1 MKFVEWNKCIQI
13 TSFSSFLFLVQW
25 IFGFEYC
32 SLQIDLN
39 AFDICCT
46 CIRIDSKPKKKKPL
60 SITEKQTKQNQRN
73 YFVIHWKKKF
83 IEFFVSFFISMQSI
97 CMQSIRSVTV
107 ECYSFIMT
115 IRLIFL
121 IKNKQKK
128 KANKRIFSR
137 LNFFQL
143 FSKEKQSE
151 TNGIKFKNLCN

>member
-1 MKFVEWNKCIQI
+1 MEQVHTNNVVFFISFFSAMNIWIWILFASDWSQCIWYMLHLH
-13 TSFSSFLFLVQW
+13 SHR
-25 IFGFEYC
+25 FE
-32 SLQIDLN
+32 
-39 AFDICCT
+39 A
-46 CIRIDSKPKKKKPL
+46 KKKKPL